1 MWIPVVMLVVLAL
14 IVLVAI
20 GPILKL
26 LGIID
31 WQWKVILAPIWVPL
45 TALVVWLLGWALF
58 WGFFLALLALIA
70 K

>member
-26 LGIID
+26 LGIVD
-31 WQWKVILAPIWVPL
+31 WQWKVIFAPIWVPL
-45 TALVVWLLGWALF
+45 TALIVWLLGWAVF
-58 WGFFLALLALIA
+58 WGFFLGLLAFIA

>member
-45 TALVVWLLGWALF
+45 TALVVWLLWWALF
-58 WGFFLALLALIA
+58 WGFFLALLAFIA